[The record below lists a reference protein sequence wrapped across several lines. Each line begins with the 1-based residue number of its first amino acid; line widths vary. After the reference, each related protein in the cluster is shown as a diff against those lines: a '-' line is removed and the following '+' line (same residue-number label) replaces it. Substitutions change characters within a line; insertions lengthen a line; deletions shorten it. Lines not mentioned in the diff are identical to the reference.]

1 MYTEIKRKK
10 LMLENRK
17 PYKSEAVELAKE
29 QNQFDLIWG
38 SLLLEGILFKK
49 EDILNIVRGEYVVSL
64 SINDHILIRNYCDI
78 FNLLNEMSELGEML
92 DEKSMVKIYHAFIK
106 NREDVFRSS
115 NPVLHSIDYIPPHFK
130 EIQEQM
136 KLLFD
141 FMKDGER
148 DMNPIIRAAY
158 MHNKLIEIYP
168 FESGNLEIARFALQY
183 ELIRNGLPIVMLDMK
198 EQEYFDLIRRYIK
211 TEDASPL
218 YEKLAELVLK
228 KQEFLLSIT
237 NIN

>member
-17 PYKSEAVELAKE
+17 PYKAEAVELAKE

-38 SLLLEGILFKK
+38 GLLLEGILFQK
-49 EDILNIVRGEYVVSL
+49 EDIFSIIRGEYVVSL

-78 FNLLNEMSELGEML
+78 FNLLYEMSELEEML
-92 DEKSMVKIYHAFIK
+92 DEKSMIKIYHAFVK
-106 NREDVFRSS
+106 NRETVFRSS

-141 FMKDGER
+141 FMKDAER
-148 DMNPIIRAAY
+148 DMNPIMRAAY
-158 MHNKLIEIYP
+158 MHNKLAEIYP
-168 FESGNLEIARFALQY
+168 FESGNLDIARFALQY
-183 ELIRNGLPIVMLDMK
+183 ELVRNGLPIVMLDMK

-211 TEDASPL
+211 TEDVSPL